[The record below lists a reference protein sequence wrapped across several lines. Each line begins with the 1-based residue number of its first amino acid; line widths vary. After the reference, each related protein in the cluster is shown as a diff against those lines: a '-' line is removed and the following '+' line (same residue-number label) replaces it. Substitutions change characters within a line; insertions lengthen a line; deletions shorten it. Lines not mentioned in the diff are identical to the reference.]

1 MQARG
6 AALHRSDDGS
16 VFSRPVEKPAVEET
30 VPAGLVEHLRDEVD
44 RLRGLTGMDFARWD
58 V

>member
-1 MQARG
+1 MG
-6 AALHRSDDGS
+6 RSLRS